1 MIEFTSKFDVIRVV
15 IFADIVSLNMY
26 LLEEL
31 VVDNVAT

>member
-1 MIEFTSKFDVIRVV
+1 MTEFTSKFDVIRVV
-15 IFADIVSLNMY
+15 ITADIVSLNMY

>member
-1 MIEFTSKFDVIRVV
+1 MIGFISKFDVFRVV
-15 IFADIVSLNMY
+15 IIADIVSLNMY